1 MIDKHSPIPI
11 YYQLEELIK
20 SSIEKEKLKPGDMLP
35 SEREYTEKYEISRM
49 TVRQATTNL
58 VHNGYL
64 VRERGKGT
72 FVANQKIE
80 QTLQGLT
87 SFTEDMRSKGME
99 PGTKILDFKIV
110 STDQDIAKKLNIEK
124 GLPIYK
130 IERVRLADGFPT
142 AYETSFLSKEI
153 VSGLTEEIIKGSLY
167 EHVEKTLGLTIG
179 YATQVM
185 EASTARARESGI
197 LGIHEGAPIL
207 VISRITYLKNEKPL
221 EVVNSIYR
229 GDRYKFVI
237 NIKRD
242 V

>member
-1 MIDKHSPIPI
+1 MIDKYSPIPM

-20 SSIEKEKLKPGDMLP
+20 NSIEEGKLKPGDTLP
-35 SEREYTEKYEISRM
+35 SEREYTEKYEISKM

-80 QTLQGLT
+80 QTLKGLT
-87 SFTEDMRSKGME
+87 SFSEDMRSKGME

-110 STDQDIAKKLNIEK
+110 STDQDIAKKLNIEE
-124 GLPIYK
+124 GSPIYK
-130 IERVRLADGFPT
+130 IERVRLADGFPM
-142 AYETSFLSKEI
+142 AYETSFLSI

-167 EHVEKTLGLTIG
+167 DHVEKTLGLTID

-185 EASTARARESGI
+185 EASTARARESDI

-237 NIKRD
+237 DIKRD
-242 V
+242 S

>member
-1 MIDKHSPIPI
+1 MIDKNSPIPI

-20 SSIEKEKLKPGDMLP
+20 NLIEKEELKPGDMLP

-49 TVRQATTNL
+49 TVRQAINNL
-58 VHNGYL
+58 VHDGYL
-64 VRERGKGT
+64 LRERGKGT
-72 FVANQKIE
+72 FVANKKIE

-99 PGTKILDFKIV
+99 PGTKLLDFKIV
-110 STDQDIAKKLNIEK
+110 SADQDIAEKLNIKE
-124 GLPIYK
+124 GFPVYK
-130 IERVRLADGFPT
+130 MERVRLADGYPM

-153 VSGLTEEIIKGSLY
+153 VSGLTEEIAKGSLY
-167 EHVEKTLGLTIG
+167 AHVEKTLGLTID

-185 EASTARARESGI
+185 EASTGRVRESEI

-237 NIKRD
+237 DIKRD
-242 V
+242 S